1 MRCVR
6 SYHLQTVDPIN
17 TIPLQIFIQQVKSAQ
32 ASQAREVKLDIATA
46 NNLAFTLGIV
56 MSRLTEDL
64 EKILVKSKDVKDDEV
79 IQVTMDGGTGW
90 K

>member
-1 MRCVR
+1 M
-6 SYHLQTVDPIN
+6 QTVDPIN